1 MDYRVE
7 FSKWW
12 VSEFKTIKFP
22 SQGTV
27 FDYVLDVDT
36 KRWVPWTERLPAFEL
51 DPEIPL
57 QVRSNLPYIKIKIS
71 AFHFVTAGRPS
82 PHC

>member
-1 MDYRVE
+1 VDYRVE

-12 VSEFKTIKFP
+12 VSEFKVVKFP

-27 FDYVLDVDT
+27 FDYVLDGDT
-36 KRWVPWTERLPAFEL
+36 KKWVHWTERVPTFEL

-57 QVRSNLPYIKIKIS
+57 QVYT
-71 AFHFVTAGRPS
+71 VTTEILLVL
-82 PHC
+82 HITTVH

>member
-1 MDYRVE
+1 VE

-12 VSEFKTIKFP
+12 VSEFKVVKFP

-27 FDYVLDVDT
+27 FDYVLDGDT
-36 KRWVPWTERLPAFEL
+36 KKWVHWTERVPTFEL

-57 QVRSNLPYIKIKIS
+57 QVYT
-71 AFHFVTAGRPS
+71 VTTEILLVL
-82 PHC
+82 HITTVH

>member
-1 MDYRVE
+1 ME

-12 VSEFKTIKFP
+12 VSEFKVVKFP

-27 FDYVLDVDT
+27 FDYVLDGDT
-36 KRWVPWTERLPAFEL
+36 KKWVHWTERVPTFEL

-57 QVRSNLPYIKIKIS
+57 QVYT
-71 AFHFVTAGRPS
+71 VTTEILLVLHITTVR
-82 PHC
+82 